1 MCSSHIN
8 HCCPHSRSVVLMPA
22 PQGQGQCCQ
31 SQPKVHIHDSPKGFL
46 RQVFP
51 FPTTDAIFSF
61 SFWVQHFFGGKPSL
75 KTLLFSQSWFP
86 PAANQAAVVPVTK
99 VLLATILEGTLQPRL
114 WRKVLEI
121 MFPST
126 RVLSF
131 LGKRTCWPFNTSTLH
146 SNSPVASIIVLF
158 PAGPEVPMQNYY
170 QAYNWCRWTT
180 RERTPCFPDSGW
192 GFSFPKASIYS
203 KAAFHPRFASKGL
216 TKSASSKNIALFVRG
231 KYPPQPPLLY
241 HQKIC
246 FF

>member
-126 RVLSF
+126 RAVFLRQENLLTIQHQYIPLKQPRSFHYCAISCRSWSPHAKLLSGLQLMQVNHKGEDALLSWFWMTF
-131 LGKRTCWPFNTSTLH
+131 L
-146 SNSPVASIIVLF
+146 
-158 PAGPEVPMQNYY
+158 
-170 QAYNWCRWTT
+170 
-180 RERTPCFPDSGW
+180 
-192 GFSFPKASIYS
+192 FSQS
-203 KAAFHPRFASKGL
+203 L
-216 TKSASSKNIALFVRG
+216 NL
-231 KYPPQPPLLY
+231 Q
-241 HQKIC
+241 
-246 FF
+246 